1 MIQLKC
7 RTEFTFR
14 EVFGGIKRV
23 MACTDD
29 ALAITDRSGTWGH
42 CSFQKE
48 MKAAKRKPIFG
59 VELAAVRDASL
70 REKQGINWMTFIARN
85 NAGLKEMY
93 ELVSVSTDER
103 HFYYQPRIDSADL
116 SRVSENIIILCG
128 SNPGLVPLPE
138 RKWMF
143 HEISP
148 ASSLIGFPL
157 ANKLKLPMVGV
168 SDNFYPETKDA
179 RIYEVISGRSRVQRT
194 TPMHLISGDELEF
207 ILEQLDFLTTKQ
219 KCQAFDNQLLIAE
232 ACTAELPKATL
243 VHFDNM
249 PSLESLCKKAAA
261 RRGINL
267 KDKVYAARLKR
278 ELDMIAEK
286 QFEDYFYLVAD
297 MIDYAKKH
305 MLVGPARGSSCG
317 SLVCYLLSITEVDPI
332 PYDLLFERFIDIN
345 RKDLPDIDIDFP
357 DDRREMVFEY
367 IAQKYGTN
375 CVARLGTVM
384 RAQAKSAIGDVAK
397 ELGIPPW
404 EVTDLKNSII
414 ERSTGDARA
423 AFCVMD
429 TFEQLDIGKALLE
442 KYPQLRLAADME
454 NHARGSGK
462 HAAGIVVTAE
472 PVSTYCS
479 IDRFKGA
486 AQVDK
491 ADAETLSLLKI
502 DALGL
507 RTLSVLQD
515 VLDQVGWSREKLM
528 RYPTDDTEAYAI
540 LNAEKFSGI
549 FQFEGYAL
557 QSLCKQL
564 TVESFE
570 DIASLTALARPGPLN
585 SGGATEFLKR
595 RVGENPVTHLHPLIA
610 HTTQVTY
617 GVVIY
622 QEQVMQIARE
632 MGKLSWEDVSS
643 LRKAMSK
650 SLGKEFFDS
659 FWVRFRLGAME
670 QGVKEEDAKQ
680 VWENINTMGSWSF
693 NRSHAVAYG
702 LVSYWCLVMKAK
714 FPLQFAAACVRN
726 ARDDDQVIKL
736 LRELK
741 REGFE
746 YRVYDPELSE
756 KNWTVKEG
764 VLIGG
769 LLNIKG
775 VGEKMATDIISRRL
789 VGQALTTGQ
798 KNKLANAQTPF
809 DHVFECE
816 ERWGHIKK
824 NPCAHGIAS
833 PLREV
838 DSITKDDDGEL
849 CFIAKLMEKNLRDLN
864 ELSEIQKR
872 DGRRMNGQ
880 SLFIN
885 MILEDDSGTILAKV
899 DRHSYLKWG
908 KPLIEDAKIGDWFV
922 WKGTNRKGFRKINVK
937 RWRKLAK

>member
-1 MIQLKC
+1 LAVVQ
-7 RTEFTFR
+7 
-14 EVFGGIKRV
+14 
-23 MACTDD
+23 D
-29 ALAITDRSGTWGH
+29 AA
-42 CSFQKE
+42 
-48 MKAAKRKPIFG
+48 M
-59 VELAAVRDASL
+59 
-70 REKQGINWMTFIARN
+70 REKQGINWMTFLARN

-93 ELVSVSTDER
+93 ELVSRSTEPD
-103 HFYYQPRIDSADL
+103 HFYYIPRIDSADL
-116 SRVSENIIILCG
+116 AQVSENLIILCG
-128 SNPGLVPLPE
+128 AYPQLVRLPK
-138 RKWMF
+138 RKFMYA
-143 HEISP
+143 EVSP
-148 ASSLIGFPL
+148 VSSMMSLTV
-157 ANKLKLPMVGV
+157 AEQNKLPLVAV
-168 SDNFYPETKDA
+168 SDNFYPTPADSLV
-179 RIYEVISGRSRVQRT
+179 YEVISGRSRVQRT
-194 TPMHLISGDELEF
+194 TPMHLLTDEEW
-207 ILEQLDFLTTKQ
+207 FLQHVTAELTPKQ
-219 KCQAFDNQLLIAE
+219 HKECFSNQLKIVDL
-232 ACTAELPKATL
+232 CDAELPKATL
-243 VHFDNM
+243 VHFSNM
-249 PSLESLCKKAAA
+249 PSLESMCRKAATK
-261 RRGINL
+261 RNINL

-278 ELDMIAEK
+278 ELDLIAEK

-297 MIDYAKKH
+297 LIAYAKQH

-332 PYDLLFERFIDIN
+332 PYDLLFERFIDVN

-357 DDRREMVFEY
+357 DDRRDMVFDY
-367 IAQKYGTN
+367 ITNKYGAD

-397 ELGIPPW
+397 ELGIPQW
-404 EVTDLKNSII
+404 EVADLKGAII
-414 ERSTGDARA
+414 ERSTGDSRA
-423 AFCVMD
+423 AFCIMD
-429 TFEQLDIGKALLE
+429 TFEQLDIGKAVLA
-442 KYPQLRLAADME
+442 KYPQLRIAADFE

-479 IDRFKGA
+479 VDKFKGT

-491 ADAETLSLLKI
+491 ADAESLNLLKI

-515 VLDQVGWSREKLM
+515 CLDQVGWSREKLIQ
-528 RYPTDDTEAYAI
+528 YPTNDEEAYAV
-540 LNAEKFSGI
+540 LNSEKFSGI

-585 SGGATEFLKR
+585 SGGATEFLRR
-595 RVGENPVTHLHPLIA
+595 RVGEHEVVHLHPLIA

-659 FWVRFRLGAME
+659 FWVRFRLGALS
-670 QGVKEEDAKQ
+670 QGVKEEDAQ
-680 VWENINTMGSWSF
+680 RVWDNINTMGSWSF

-702 LVSYWCLVMKAK
+702 LVSYWCMVMKAK
-714 FPLQFAAACVRN
+714 YPLQFAAACVRN
-726 ARDDDQVIKL
+726 AQDDDQVIKL

-741 REGFE
+741 REGFS
-746 YRVYDPELSE
+746 YKVYDAELSE
-756 KNWTVKEG
+756 KNWTVKDG

-775 VGEKMATDIISRRL
+775 VGEKMASDIVARRAA
-789 VGQALTTGQ
+789 GQALTTGQ
-798 KNKLANAQTPF
+798 RNKLANAMTPF

-816 ERWGHIKK
+816 ERWGHIKREPRK
-824 NPCAHGIAS
+824 HGISS

-838 DSITKDDDGEL
+838 DTITKDDDGEL
-849 CFIAKLMEKNLRDLN
+849 CFIAKLAEKNLRDLN
-864 ELSEIQKR
+864 ELANIQKR
-872 DGRRMNGQ
+872 GGKRMAGQ
-880 SLFIN
+880 ALFLN
-885 MILEDDSGTILAKV
+885 MTLEDDSGPILATI
-899 DRHSYLKWG
+899 DRHNYLKLG
-908 KPLIEDAKIGDWFV
+908 KPLIEEAKIGDWFV
-922 WKGTNRKGFRKINVK
+922 WKGVNRKGFRKIYVK
-937 RWRKLAK
+937 RWRKLS